1 MNDINVVRARAQ
13 WKDGENRSFY
23 TDGSQAFENNSLN
36 TGSAAEKYV
45 NSNLNMTTYYLSNP
59 DIEVTTEASNLQLT
73 SFPSNLPEEDEAV
86 LAKIGASSDFDRA
99 INFILNER
107 TRELLGEWS
116 RWEDLS
122 RTETLV
128 TRAKAFNPEAAPGI
142 TANKHELR
150 LNDDGSNLSDE
161 QKAAWQNP
169 GY

>member
-1 MNDINVVRARAQ
+1 MSVEARIFLLKIVRFIVASIA
-13 WKDGENRSFY
+13 KHFY
-23 TDGSQAFENNSLN
+23 
-36 TGSAAEKYV
+36 
-45 NSNLNMTTYYLSNP
+45 
-59 DIEVTTEASNLQLT
+59 I
-73 SFPSNLPEEDEAV
+73 
-86 LAKIGASSDFDRA
+86 SDYQPCTR
-99 INFILNER
+99 ILKSNFILNER

-150 LNDDGSNLSDE
+150 PIPQSFIDGLLNDDGSNLSDE